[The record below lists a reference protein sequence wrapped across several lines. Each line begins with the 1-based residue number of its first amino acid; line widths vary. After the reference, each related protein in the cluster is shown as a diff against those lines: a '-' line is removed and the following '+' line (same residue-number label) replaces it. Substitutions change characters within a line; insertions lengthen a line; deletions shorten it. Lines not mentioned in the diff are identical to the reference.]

1 MKLEVDVEL
10 WTITSL
16 WNDNKLTTQASRFIM
31 DKGKQD
37 GFLWSNV
44 YAPREWAQFCIFSYI
59 GWTFRSRDLTPR
71 FSVMPATKCKG
82 DTLVP
87 PIYSIE
93 MDAAT
98 FKDFRHIGVPTCGCG
113 DKSSSEDAVLV
124 IIEHP
129 HSQRLR
135 TVLDTS
141 SSCSVEC

>member
-1 MKLEVDVEL
+1 MGTILHFFIHRVDF
-10 WTITSL
+10 
-16 WNDNKLTTQASRFIM
+16 Q
-31 DKGKQD
+31 
-37 GFLWSNV
+37 
-44 YAPREWAQFCIFSYI
+44 
-59 GWTFRSRDLTPR
+59 
-71 FSVMPATKCKG
+71 CKG

-141 SSCSVEC
+141 SSCSAECSLFCCVVKSHFTYIFIFMPNIIKSRLALHVY